1 MAFLHSELY
10 SYPTLIKEIVTIL
23 NEGGTYMIDRNNTN
37 GNNMIPF
44 VVSDLDAGAGV
55 KLNEDTYEVFVNGS
69 FVGRKTLKNQGEN
82 LSDIDDFLR
91 NQGFSDFTTSVD
103 GDHYMIEVRN
113 QEDNFAD
120 ALSVYFNNR

>member
-1 MAFLHSELY
+1 
-10 SYPTLIKEIVTIL
+10 
-23 NEGGTYMIDRNNTN
+23 MIDRNSTN
-37 GNNMIPF
+37 GNNMNPF
-44 VVSDLDAGAGV
+44 IVTDFNTNAGV

-103 GDHYMIEVRN
+103 GDHYMIEVSN
-113 QEDNFAD
+113 QEDNFSD